1 MAELIEIGEQQER
14 VILFAAS
21 TNASDDTEESVEE
34 LRELVKTAGAET
46 VGAVIQNR
54 ENIHPGTYLGKGKI
68 QELKEMVWESGATGV
83 VCDDELSPAQL
94 KNLEDALD
102 TKVMDRTM
110 IILDIF
116 AATYNP
122 LPCYY
127 ISAIIYLTL
136 NIVLGKGLDLFERR
150 MKCSDR

>member
-54 ENIHPGTYLGKGKI
+54 EHTS
-68 QELKEMVWESGATGV
+68 E
-83 VCDDELSPAQL
+83 
-94 KNLEDALD
+94 
-102 TKVMDRTM
+102 KVRSR
-110 IILDIF
+110 
-116 AATYNP
+116 N
-122 LPCYY
+122 
-127 ISAIIYLTL
+127 
-136 NIVLGKGLDLFERR
+136 
-150 MKCSDR
+150 

>member
-68 QELKEMVWESGATGV
+68 QELKEKSASLEHWQRLWLPPSEPEISSVWERQSHLAALEQCCGAG
-83 VCDDELSPAQL
+83 
-94 KNLEDALD
+94 
-102 TKVMDRTM
+102 
-110 IILDIF
+110 
-116 AATYNP
+116 
-122 LPCYY
+122 
-127 ISAIIYLTL
+127 
-136 NIVLGKGLDLFERR
+136 
-150 MKCSDR
+150 